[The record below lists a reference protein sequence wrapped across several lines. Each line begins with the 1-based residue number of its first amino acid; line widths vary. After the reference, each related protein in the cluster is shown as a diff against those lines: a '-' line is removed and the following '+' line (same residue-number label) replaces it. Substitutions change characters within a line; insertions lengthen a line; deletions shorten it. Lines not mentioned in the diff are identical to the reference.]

1 MSPIRALFL
10 SYAMHG
16 SPSILGLLKRC
27 LRLID
32 RLPRDRCEA
41 HLVHLGWVPDDPFTR
56 RVMLET
62 PHIVVRGY
70 EHDGLLALAL
80 AQVRPHV
87 VVLCEPT
94 LVGGVAAAVHG
105 AGADLVCIENLF
117 DDHVPAHH
125 RRELPQVD
133 GWVFLGIPARIPFG
147 HLGDRSFLA
156 PPLLPDPIRVADPRP
171 LDVLIQGYDLDVARF
186 GLELVGRLPR
196 RARAA
201 IVLGVDSERQL
212 GRELA
217 QHRSVEAIRFPD
229 DRAYQKL
236 LGSARLMIGKDGF
249 QQIVEALALGTRVI
263 CRASA
268 GGVGPLLPRHF
279 SPYVAYSDGSPPD
292 WPGLVRRACDS
303 IAAPP
308 HMPWHRSLGQVDD
321 AVGCAVRG
329 LGELLRDRPYRS
341 GSSRGTKAADLRR
354 TAGS

>member
-1 MSPIRALFL
+1 MTPIRVLFV

-62 PHIVVRGY
+62 PHIVIRGY
-70 EHDGLLALAL
+70 EHHRFLPAAL
-80 AQVRPHV
+80 AQVRPHI

-94 LVGGVAAAVHG
+94 LARGVEPAVHD
-105 AGADLVCIENLF
+105 AGADLVCVENLF
-117 DDHVPAHH
+117 TDDAPAHH

-133 GWVFLGIPARIPFG
+133 GWLFLGIPAAIAFG
-147 HLGDRSFLA
+147 PVGERSFLA
-156 PPLLPDPIRVADPRP
+156 PPLLPDLLHVADARP

-196 RARAA
+196 RVSAA
-201 IVLGVDSERQL
+201 IVLGEDSQRAL
-212 GRELA
+212 GPELA
-217 QHRSVEAIRFPD
+217 RHRAVEAIRFPD
-229 DRAYQKL
+229 DRAYQAL

-268 GGVGPLLPRHF
+268 GGVGSLLPGHF
-279 SPYVAYSDGSPPD
+279 APYVVYSDGSPPD

-303 IAAPP
+303 IASPP
-308 HMPWHRSLGQVDD
+308 HMPWHRSLLQIGD
-321 AVGCAVRG
+321 AAGFAIRG
-329 LGELLRDRPYRS
+329 LGELVRDRPYRS
-341 GSSRGTKAADLRR
+341 
-354 TAGS
+354 